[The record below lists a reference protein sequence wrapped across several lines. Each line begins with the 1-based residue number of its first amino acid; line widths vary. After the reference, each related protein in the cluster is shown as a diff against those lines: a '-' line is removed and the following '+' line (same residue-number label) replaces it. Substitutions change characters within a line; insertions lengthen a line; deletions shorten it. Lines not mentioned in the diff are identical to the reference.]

1 MLLNLNW
8 LVSHFDYP
16 LQNANI
22 LDIVTARQDFIPA
35 KMDVK
40 VPYSLQRETLQV
52 MMRFAFINQLGA
64 SIDVLSMFGKIVL
77 KT

>member
-1 MLLNLNW
+1 ML
-8 LVSHFDYP
+8 VTKYP
-16 LQNANI
+16 LQNAHN
-22 LDIVTARQDFIPA
+22 LGKATTRQDFIPA

>member
-1 MLLNLNW
+1 MDFS
-8 LVSHFDYP
+8 VSNYP
-16 LQNANI
+16 SKTPTI
-22 LDIVTARQDFIPA
+22 LCMTTARQDFIPA

-52 MMRFAFINQLGA
+52 MMRFAFNNQPGA

-77 KT
+77 T